1 MRRAWWCGL
10 LLLLLWWPPLI
21 TQGRLTPLAT
31 DFTELLRWVPEEAD
45 FAIAVARPGAVADTL
60 RDLLESERLRELP
73 AYREASEQVNVR
85 RFLQLL
91 RYAERELGKPWRE
104 LVDVLAGGGIV
115 LAGKYAPSPA
125 PLLLIVYGRDAA
137 LLQQGVR
144 IFSDVTEQELARRD
158 LPSQRREHQRS
169 GLKITQL
176 GEVYYTVQGTRLL
189 LSNRLEVFDYA
200 APLLAGNGERSLA
213 NAAKWQGARRSIPP
227 EAVAWA
233 WVDLRPLKSLPQVR
247 QAVEL
252 PGDVPLA
259 HVFFGRYL
267 DLFRR
272 ADYLTTWLTLQRQE
286 LHLTLYVPAGWKEAS
301 PAAGAQTPT
310 DGRVQLRPPL
320 CVPGTIYTSSFYFDP
335 ASFLQQRDKL
345 LRPEQRQAFE
355 EFDKNSSKF
364 LLGTRFSELVSG
376 LGSRH
381 RLIVAQPD
389 RQTYSQ
395 RPGTILPSFALVLE
409 LKDAEKTGTK
419 LAAILR
425 AAALLAS
432 FQTRLELGEENHNGV
447 KLVGYRFA
455 EKDTNR
461 AVRNG
466 LLFNFSPCFAQVGDQ
481 FVLASTLE
489 LGRQIIRALLSEKLP
504 AADSPDKEGRLTQTA
519 AVPLFTDVF
528 SWSGVATLLQGS
540 EEQLVVQYV
549 LERAQ
554 SLESA
559 RKQARQVTELV
570 RSLGQIELR
579 LRMADEQTRL
589 QLHWQLAP

>member
-1 MRRAWWCGL
+1 MRRAWCGL
-10 LLLLLWWPPLI
+10 LLLLLWWPPL
-21 TQGRLTPLAT
+21 TAQGNRAPLAS

-45 FAIAVARPGAVADTL
+45 FAIAIARPGMVADTL

-73 AYREASEQVNVR
+73 AYREAREQINVR

-91 RYAERELGKPWRE
+91 RYAEQELGKPWRE
-104 LVDVLAGGGIV
+104 LVDALVGDGIV

-125 PLLLIVYGRDAA
+125 PLLLIVCGRDAA
-137 LLQQGVR
+137 LLQQAVR
-144 IFSDVTEQELARRD
+144 IFSDVAEQELARRD

-169 GLKITQL
+169 ELKITQL
-176 GEVYYTVQGTRLL
+176 GEVYYTVQGPRLL
-189 LSNRLEVFDYA
+189 LSNRLEVFDYV
-200 APLLAGNGERSLA
+200 APLLAGKGERSLA
-213 NAAKWQGARRSIPP
+213 SAAKWQAARRSIPQ
-227 EAVAWA
+227 EAIAWA
-233 WVDLRPLKSLPQVR
+233 WADLRPPKSLPQVR
-247 QAVEL
+247 QVVEL

-272 ADYLTTWLTLQRQE
+272 ADYLTAWLTLQRQE
-286 LHLTLYVPAGWKEAS
+286 LHLTLYAPAGWKEAS
-301 PAAGAQTPT
+301 PAACAQMPA

-395 RPGTILPSFALVLE
+395 GPGTVIPSFAVVLE
-409 LKDAEKTGTK
+409 LKNAEKTGTR
-419 LAAILR
+419 LAAMLR
-425 AAALLAS
+425 GAALLAS
-432 FQTRLELGEENHNGV
+432 FQTRLELVEENHDGV

-455 EKDTNR
+455 ENDANR
-461 AVRNG
+461 GVQNG

-481 FVLASTLE
+481 FMLCSTLD
-489 LGRQIIRALLSEKLP
+489 LGRQIIRVLRSEKWP
-504 AADSPDKEGRLTQTA
+504 AADSPDKRGGLTQTA

-528 SWSGVATLLQGS
+528 YWPSVATLLQGA
-540 EEQLVVQYV
+540 EEQLVVQYM

-554 SLESA
+554 NLESA

-570 RSLGQIELR
+570 RSLGQLDLR
-579 LRMADEQTRL
+579 LYMADEQTRL
-589 QLHWQLAP
+589 EVHWQLAP